1 MTSYTI
7 LMIAGEASGDR
18 IASRAV
24 SHFTYICAGKR
35 RPFASVIHTMH
46 TKTTSKPGL
55 PRERVRPEKPRS
67 KNGLRAAPTLWQ
79 KIDKLIESV
88 PDAEWEKLPKDGSV
102 NVDHYLYG
110 TPKQ

>member
-1 MTSYTI
+1 MN
-7 LMIAGEASGDR
+7 
-18 IASRAV
+18 
-24 SHFTYICAGKR
+24 
-35 RPFASVIHTMH
+35 

-55 PRERVRPEKPRS
+55 PRERTRPEKLRS
-67 KNGLRAAPTLWQ
+67 KNDLRGAPTLWQ